1 MLSSHT
7 GILKSIQKKQ
17 SLEKILL
24 FLRIMKRDCMIF
36 FTRSSYRLLL
46 LLAGITAVLTG
57 CSWGD
62 EPEPVPVD
70 RTVLIYM
77 LADNNLG
84 SAYHFDSQNINDM
97 MKAAEAGE
105 LNGGNLI
112 IYRDGYDT
120 NPQLIQIKRNASGQA
135 QKIIVKDYP
144 DRNSATGEV
153 LRSVID
159 ETAELF
165 PASEYGLILWSHST
179 GWVPGNSSIA
189 LSPAHKQFPPT
200 RSFGQD
206 DSHYLEIDE
215 LAAALPDHRFRFIL
229 SDACFMG
236 SIECAYQ
243 LRNKTDY
250 YIGSAAEVM
259 GAGMPYTLTMPR
271 LFDYQLDLS
280 GVCRTIY
287 DHYNSQSGPYRTATI
302 SLIDCSRIE
311 VLADAARTIF
321 EAHAQDAMPD
331 LSDVQH
337 FDRYT
342 PYICYDMRDYLSQLA
357 TTDELYL
364 LDQALAET
372 VLYQAATPS
381 VLGILTIN
389 THCGL
394 SCYAMGSGNST
405 LDDYYTTL
413 DWYRQVY
420 PIEN

>member
-1 MLSSHT
+1 M
-7 GILKSIQKKQ
+7 KS
-17 SLEKILL
+17 
-24 FLRIMKRDCMIF
+24 DCTIF
-36 FTRSSYRLLL
+36 FTRSSLWLPL
-46 LLAGITAVLTG
+46 LLAGIAFMLTG
-57 CSWGD
+57 CAQD
-62 EPEPVPVD
+62 EPEPAPVD

-206 DSHYLEIDE
+206 DSHYMEIDE
-215 LAAALPDHRFRFIL
+215 LADALPDHRFRFIL

-243 LRNKTDY
+243 LRHKTDY

-259 GAGMPYTLTMPR
+259 GAGMPYTLTIPL
-271 LFDYQLDLS
+271 LFDYHLDLS
-280 GVCRTIY
+280 EVCHTIY
-287 DHYNSQSGPYRTATI
+287 NYYNNQSGAYRTATT
-302 SLIDCSRIE
+302 SLVDCNKLDR
-311 VLADAARTIF
+311 LADATRIIF
-321 EAHAQDAMPD
+321 EAHSNEIMPD
-331 LSDVQH
+331 LSEVQH

-342 PYICYDMRDYLSQLA
+342 PYICYDLRDYLSQIA
-357 TTDELYL
+357 TTDEMAR

-372 VLYQAATPS
+372 ILYQAATPAI
-381 VLGILTIN
+381 LGSITVH

-394 SCYAMGSGNST
+394 SCYAMGTGDAT
-405 LDDYYTTL
+405 LDSYYTTL

>member
-1 MLSSHT
+1 MLSSH
-7 GILKSIQKKQ
+7 IENLKSIQKKQ
-17 SLEKILL
+17 SLGKNLL
-24 FLRIMKRDCMIF
+24 FLRNMKNCFLII
-36 FTRSSYRLLL
+36 SSHPSRWFMP
-46 LLAGITAVLTG
+46 LLAGIAFMLIG
-57 CSWGD
+57 CTQD
-62 EPEPVPVD
+62 EPKPAPVD

-120 NPQLIQIKRNASGQA
+120 NPQLIQIKRNASGKA
-135 QKIIVKDYP
+135 QKIVVKEYP

-159 ETAELF
+159 ETVELF

-189 LSPAHKQFPPT
+189 LAPARRQLPPT

-206 DSHYLEIDE
+206 DSHYMEIDE
-215 LAAALPDHRFRFIL
+215 LADALPDHRFRFIL
-229 SDACFMG
+229 CDACFMG

-331 LSDVQH
+331 LSEVQH
-337 FDRYT
+337 FDRDT
-342 PYICYDMRDYLSQLA
+342 PYICYDLRDYLSQIA
-357 TTDELYL
+357 TTDEMAR

-372 VLYQAATPS
+372 ILYQAATPAI
-381 VLGILTIN
+381 LGSITVH

-394 SCYAMGSGNST
+394 TCYAMSSGNAT
-405 LDDYYTTL
+405 LDSYYTTL

-420 PIEN
+420 PIEY

>member
-1 MLSSHT
+1 
-7 GILKSIQKKQ
+7 
-17 SLEKILL
+17 
-24 FLRIMKRDCMIF
+24 MKRDCTIF
-36 FTRSSYRLLL
+36 FTRSGLWLPL
-46 LLAGITAVLTG
+46 LLAGIAAVLTG
-57 CSWGD
+57 CSRGD

-70 RTVLIYM
+70 RTVLVYM
-77 LADNNLG
+77 LADNDLG
-84 SAYHFDSQNINDM
+84 SVYGFDAQNIDEM
-97 MKAAEAGE
+97 VQVAEEGE

-112 IYRDGYDT
+112 VYRDGYDT
-120 NPQLIQIKRNASGQA
+120 NPQLIQIKRNASGKA
-135 QKIIVKDYP
+135 QKIIVKEYP

-159 ETAELF
+159 ETVELF

-189 LSPAHKQFPPT
+189 LAPARRQLPPT

-206 DSHYLEIDE
+206 DSHYMEIDE
-215 LAAALPDHRFRFIL
+215 LADALPDHRFRFIL
-229 SDACFMG
+229 CDACFMG

-280 GVCRTIY
+280 EVCRTIY
-287 DHYNSQSGPYRTATI
+287 DYYNNQSGAYRTATV
-302 SLIDCSRIE
+302 SLVNCGKLE

-321 EAHAQDAMPD
+321 EAHAQDAMPN
-331 LSDVQH
+331 LSGVQH

-342 PYICYDMRDYLSQLA
+342 PYISYDMRDYLSQLA
-357 TTDELYL
+357 TADELYL

-381 VLGILTIN
+381 ILGVLTIN

-394 SCYAMGSGNST
+394 TCYAMGTGDAT
-405 LDDYYTTL
+405 LDSYYTTL

>member
-1 MLSSHT
+1 M
-7 GILKSIQKKQ
+7 KSY
-17 SLEKILL
+17 
-24 FLRIMKRDCMIF
+24 CMIF
-36 FTRSSYRLLL
+36 PARSSRWFLMM
-46 LLAGITAVLTG
+46 LAGIGVLLTG
-57 CSWGD
+57 CTQD
-62 EPEPVPVD
+62 EPEPVPVE

-84 SAYHFDSQNINDM
+84 STYGFDTQNINEM
-97 MKAAEAGE
+97 MQVAEAGE

-120 NPQLIQIKRNASGQA
+120 NPQLIQIKRNASGEA
-135 QKIIVKDYP
+135 QKTVVKEYP

-159 ETAELF
+159 ETVELF

-179 GWVPGNSSIA
+179 GWVPGNSSMA
-189 LSPAHKQFPPT
+189 LAPARRQLPPT
-200 RSFGQD
+200 RSFGKD
-206 DSHYLEIDE
+206 GSYYLEIDE

-243 LRNKTDY
+243 LRHKTDY

-259 GAGMPYTLTMPR
+259 GAGMPYTLTIPL
-271 LFDYQLDLS
+271 LFDYRLDLS
-280 GVCRTIY
+280 GVCHAIY
-287 DHYNSQSGPYRTATI
+287 TYYNSLSGAYRTATTC
-302 SLIDCSRIE
+302 LVDCNE
-311 VLADAARTIF
+311 LETLADAARTIF
-321 EAHAQDAMPD
+321 EAHRDEAMPS
-331 LSDVQH
+331 LSGVQH

-342 PYICYDMRDYLSQLA
+342 PYICYDLRDYLSQLA
-357 TTDELYL
+357 TADELYL

-381 VLGILTIN
+381 ILGVLNID

-394 SCYAMGSGNST
+394 SCYAIGSGDST
-405 LDDYYTTL
+405 LDNYYTTL

-420 PIEN
+420 PIDN